1 METID
6 IVSRL
11 LLATALG
18 GLIGLERELHGQAAG
33 LRTHIIVCLGST
45 LIMMVSIE
53 VGRMY
58 ANADPSRIAAQ
69 VVTGMGFLGAGAI
82 MKFGT
87 TVKGLTTAACLW
99 TVAGIGL
106 AVGLGMWLP
115 AVLVTVLV
123 FVSIFVLDKLEKA
136 IFIGRTYK
144 RIVVTTK
151 DVSGI
156 IGRIE
161 KVIEDHGITIK
172 DVGINKLLSEKKVQ
186 LTALVKMPENLNF
199 DKFSKD
205 VSMVDGVEQFEVD

>member
-1 METID
+1 MEMID

-58 ANADPSRIAAQ
+58 GNADPSRIAAQ

-82 MKFGT
+82 MRFGT

-106 AVGLGMWLP
+106 AVGLGLWLP

-123 FVSIFVLDKLEKA
+123 FVSIFVLDKLEKM

-144 RIVVTTK
+144 RVVVTTR

-161 KVIEDHGITIK
+161 RVIEDHGITIK
-172 DVGINKLLSEKKVQ
+172 DVGINKLLNEKKVQ
-186 LTALVKMPENLNF
+186 LTALAKMPETLDF

-205 VSMVDGVEQFEVD
+205 VSKVDGVEHFEVD